1 MEVLTYAE
9 YAYATTNAQLKSRSE
24 GEKVVVIPNTF
35 EEAMG
40 LPEAALWKAASDRE
54 TTSQDQQHVY
64 DLVPSTSI
72 PTGQKSVGSRWVL
85 ELKADTTFKG
95 RPVVQG
101 WGQVKGVNCSG
112 TFAPVC
118 RIQNPRMVLVTAV
131 EFDCDILYLD
141 VQTAFLNANVEE
153 EAYVK
158 MAPGYGKKDEKTG
171 VPLVMRLR
179 KRLHGLGQSPK
190 N

>member
-24 GEKVVVIPNTF
+24 GEKAVVIPNTF

-153 EAYVK
+153 EGYAK
-158 MAPGYGKKDEKTG
+158 RAPG
-171 VPLVMRLR
+171 
-179 KRLHGLGQSPK
+179 
-190 N
+190 